1 MEPSLVKANYTTLLL
16 HVDQDTDEFL
26 QQLFSDFDSSTNVPV
41 SLYNVFESMY
51 RFYEICDKDETIFI
65 QCVRDVYLEHQ
76 NYYKELFD
84 NYTKEYNYM
93 TGNTRTM
100 TRDDTSSGS
109 HSRDNTDSGNTDR
122 TEYDLP
128 NKVVTPTT
136 ATGYATSKNTE
147 NGSSTG
153 HEEGE
158 RESEYHSTI
167 IHTYSNEILDLKRKY
182 IEQIRNVY
190 REFASKFSDC
200 FLHLFS

>member
-1 MEPSLVKANYTTLLL
+1 MEPTLVKANYTTLLL
-16 HVDQDTDEFL
+16 DVNEVTENFL
-26 QQLFSDFDSSTNVPV
+26 ENLFSDFESSADVPV
-41 SLYNVFESMY
+41 SLYLEFKSMY
-51 RFYEICDKDETIFI
+51 NFYEICDKDESIFR
-65 QCVRDVYLEHQ
+65 QCVEDVYYEHQ

-84 NYTKEYNYM
+84 NYSKEYNYM

-100 TRDDTSSGS
+100 TRNDTSSGS

-167 IHTYSNEILDLKRKY
+167 THTYSNEILDLKRKY